1 MHGRTFLREVSNT
14 HTIVFDFSGQPLA
27 SQDNFNSLLKERI
40 RMSFLLIYYLYVIRV
55 SKSAMV
61 VDTS

>member
-1 MHGRTFLREVSNT
+1 MHGRTFMREVSNT
-14 HTIVFDFSGQPLA
+14 HTIVFGFPGQPLA